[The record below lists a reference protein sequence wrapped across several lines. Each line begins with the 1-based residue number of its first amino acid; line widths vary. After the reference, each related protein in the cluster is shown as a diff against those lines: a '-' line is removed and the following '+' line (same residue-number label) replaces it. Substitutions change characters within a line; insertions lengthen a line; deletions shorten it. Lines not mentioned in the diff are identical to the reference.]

1 MADWSPILILLK
13 REFSIWAPELNEFEL
28 GHEELAMFELEPP
41 ELFIDS
47 LIIMTQSFIGAPI
60 MIVW

>member
-1 MADWSPILILLK
+1 MLLK
-13 REFSIWAPELNEFEL
+13 REFSIWAPELHEFEL
-28 GHEELAMFELEPP
+28 GHCELALLELEPP

-47 LIIMTQSFIGAPI
+47 LIMMTQSFIGAPI